1 MRQTT
6 NRLFALV
13 ALIAMSLSAIAQS
26 QANSNARSLIMNA
39 GNSYMKGEYT
49 ECANM
54 LKDVVPS
61 LSDAYEILTGYNLY
75 LMASLRCDT
84 LLAEAAL
91 EQCANSV
98 KEKLLPDIYQN
109 QTEYDRQL
117 VWRITALSLH
127 QHAMSI
133 ALGSKSDTTKKL
145 AYRLVQV
152 AKNLE
157 VEADQYA
164 RTVMAK
170 NSMTN
175 AILINRYD
183 RQKDSLYF
191 SYGNMA
197 ADSLAFK
204 IEMNK
209 WLINKQIPIS
219 EVFDNVSDY
228 EQIRRSLP
236 VNATMV
242 EYCIYRAI
250 SGEDRY
256 GAFIFDNN
264 SDSPMAVDVC
274 SATDVDQLITKE
286 KNSINELYHS
296 ESLCNTILAGILPH
310 IKSAQLVICPVGRLE
325 HFNFSAFNIN
335 GKRMM
340 DTYQVSRATNGHR
353 YAAEK
358 QRTNQKIESAILYG
372 GIAYSEDQAKHAKA
386 AAKHFHFMGD
396 DRSARGSLRY
406 LQYSNYEVAAIRD
419 IMKKNRIPC
428 KLLSGKAATTGSF
441 KNISTPSPSII
452 HIATHGFTPIVTDN
466 NDKNAFNGLDIY
478 EEAKLLNSG
487 LYFAFPPKHKQRV
500 YDLNDGIL
508 TAYEIS
514 HMNLTGTQLVVLSA
528 CDTADGLTNNIEGLY
543 GLQYALRRAGAGAM
557 LLNLWKVSDAISYLF
572 MREFYRS
579 LFDCHDI
586 DQAYAEAIDMVKKQH
601 SDPYSWA
608 GFVLIHN

>member
-1 MRQTT
+1 
-6 NRLFALV
+6 
-13 ALIAMSLSAIAQS
+13 MSLSAIAQS

-49 ECANM
+49 ECASM
-54 LKDVVPS
+54 LKDIVPS

-84 LLAEAAL
+84 LLAETAL

-109 QTEYDRQL
+109 QTEYERQL

-209 WLINKQIPIS
+209 MMINKQIPIH
-219 EVFDNVSDY
+219 EVFDKVSDY
-228 EQIRRSLP
+228 EQIRKSLP

-256 GAFIFDNN
+256 GAFIFDNMTSTLSTYQTRICIN
-264 SDSPMAVDVC
+264 LCHKLIERKKGISMIPLADNADDLQDSRVLSMDKVSFLSETV
-274 SATDVDQLITKE
+274 
-286 KNSINELYHS
+286 S
-296 ESLCNTILAGILPH
+296 ESECDDSEAVYQVREVLKKIGEKCRHILMGMYADHFKQEVIA
-310 IKSAQLVICPVGRLE
+310 AQLGYT
-325 HFNFSAFNIN
+325 NA
-335 GKRMM
+335 
-340 DTYQVSRATNGHR
+340 DTVKA
-353 YAAEK
+353 
-358 QRTNQKIESAILYG
+358 
-372 GIAYSEDQAKHAKA
+372 IAY
-386 AAKHFHFMGD
+386 
-396 DRSARGSLRY
+396 RC
-406 LQYSNYEVAAIRD
+406 
-419 IMKKNRIPC
+419 KKR
-428 KLLSGKAATTGSF
+428 F
-441 KNISTPSPSII
+441 R
-452 HIATHGFTPIVTDN
+452 
-466 NDKNAFNGLDIY
+466 
-478 EEAKLLNSG
+478 EM
-487 LYFAFPPKHKQRV
+487 FA
-500 YDLNDGIL
+500 N
-508 TAYEIS
+508 
-514 HMNLTGTQLVVLSA
+514 
-528 CDTADGLTNNIEGLY
+528 
-543 GLQYALRRAGAGAM
+543 
-557 LLNLWKVSDAISYLF
+557 
-572 MREFYRS
+572 
-579 LFDCHDI
+579 FDH
-586 DQAYAEAIDMVKKQH
+586 
-601 SDPYSWA
+601 
-608 GFVLIHN
+608 